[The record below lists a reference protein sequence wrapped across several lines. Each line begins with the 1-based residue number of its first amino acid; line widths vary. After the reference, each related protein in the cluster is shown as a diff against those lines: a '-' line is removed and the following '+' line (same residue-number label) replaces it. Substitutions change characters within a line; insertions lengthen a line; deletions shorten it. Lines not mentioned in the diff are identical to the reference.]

1 LNRGVT
7 PKMSY
12 KIIVDLSHKEQI
24 EEFPEFSLGEDDYEV
39 EYIDKNEGPI
49 EFDILEDFDVLFIG
63 NIKAAQDGKAD
74 KFTQAELLAIKKF
87 IGEGG
92 GLFLTSGD
100 GGDKDITMK
109 QGSIRV
115 LYKITGVRRF
125 WNGIIHEASSNFLV
139 NRTNLLVTELFNHP
153 ITKGV
158 TEVVLPN
165 CTFFTISEEDVEDII
180 LTSEKSEFKYYVD
193 DDVGVLGPVPVC
205 TVSKFYN
212 GRCVSI
218 GSSDWMREDSDFGL
232 DAGDNLKFL
241 SNIIE
246 WLSFD

>member
-1 LNRGVT
+1 
-7 PKMSY
+7 MSY
-12 KIIVDLSHKEQI
+12 RIIVDLSHKEQI

-49 EFDILEDFDVLFIG
+49 EFDMLEDFDVLFIG
-63 NIKAAQDGKAD
+63 NIQASQNGKVD
-74 KFTQAELLAIKKF
+74 KLTQSELVAIKKF

-92 GLFLTSGD
+92 GLLLTSGE
-100 GGDKDITMK
+100 GGDKDIPMK

-125 WNGIIHEASSNFLV
+125 WYGIIQEAPSNFLV
-139 NRTNLLVTELFNHP
+139 NRNNILVTELFSHP
-153 ITKGV
+153 ITEGV
-158 TEVVLPN
+158 SELVLPD
-165 CTFFTISEEDVEDII
+165 CTFFSISEEDVEDII

-193 DDVGVLGPVPVC
+193 DDIGALGPVPIC
-205 TVSKFYN
+205 AVSEFYN
-212 GRCVSI
+212 GRCVSV
-218 GSSDWMREDSDFGL
+218 GSSNWMIEDSDFGL

-246 WLSFD
+246 WLSFEL